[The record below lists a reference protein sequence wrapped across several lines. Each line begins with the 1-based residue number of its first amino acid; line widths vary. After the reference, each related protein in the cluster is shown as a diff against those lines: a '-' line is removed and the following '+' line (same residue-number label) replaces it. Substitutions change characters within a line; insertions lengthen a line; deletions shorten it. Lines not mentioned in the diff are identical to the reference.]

1 MLNLPHTSRTG
12 VALCLTLA
20 LLLAASSARA
30 QTGAPLLVKPWPD
43 KDQLFEG
50 RAEGL
55 FFNAGHDKSSDMR
68 YQLDMYDSVGRFRIL
83 PGNEI
88 SPRVGYDFMRLDFHG
103 HDVRIPNRLSDESIA
118 LGTGVYKGNG
128 WLAGITV
135 GAGYAG
141 NNEFGEG
148 RAWYGKADLVIAKEI
163 NETDALGIII
173 DYDGH
178 RTYAPDLPLPGFG
191 YSHRFDPKLS
201 VVAGLPYSSLS
212 WKPIDRLDIELE
224 YFLLT
229 DFRANIGYEFIPHW
243 TVYGAV
249 TTTQDT
255 FEVAGLPPNRRL
267 LYQQRRAEAGLR
279 FSPNDRLSFSA
290 GIGYGWGTKLK
301 TGFDFRST
309 AGLIDLSD
317 APYARAALEFRY

>member
-1 MLNLPHTSRTG
+1 MHNLPHTSRAS

-20 LLLAASSARA
+20 LLLCASSASA
-30 QTGAPLLVKPWPD
+30 QTGAPLLVKPWPE

-50 RAEGL
+50 RAEAL
-55 FFNAGHDKSSDMR
+55 FFDAGHDKSSGMR
-68 YQLDMYDSVGRFRIL
+68 DQLDMYDSVGRFRIL
-83 PGNEI
+83 PGNEV
-88 SPRVGYDFMRLDFHG
+88 SPRIGYEFMRLDFHG
-103 HDVRIPNRLSDESIA
+103 HDPRIPNRLSDDSIA
-118 LGTGVYKGNG
+118 FGTGVYKGNG

-191 YSHRFDPKLS
+191 YSHRFDPMLS
-201 VVAGLPYSSLS
+201 VVAGLPYSSIS
-212 WKPIDRLDIELE
+212 WKPIAHLDIEGE
-224 YFLLT
+224 YYLIT
-229 DFRANIGYEFIPHW
+229 DFRINIGYEFIPHW

-249 TTTQDT
+249 ANTQDT
-255 FEVAGLPPNRRL
+255 FEIAGLPKDKRL
-267 LYQQRRAEAGLR
+267 LYQQRRAEAGIR
-279 FSPNDRLSFSA
+279 FAPTDNLSFSA
-290 GIGYGWGTKLK
+290 GIGYAWGTKLK

-317 APYARAALEFRY
+317 EPYARAALEFRY